1 MPDAPPFSVRVR
13 PCTLHSGRYRWD
25 AMYLGTPILSSSD
38 SFATELEAL
47 NAGTREIGKVA
58 RLMSTK
64 PDEE

>member
-38 SFATELEAL
+38 SFPTELEAL

-58 RLMSTK
+58 GLMSTK